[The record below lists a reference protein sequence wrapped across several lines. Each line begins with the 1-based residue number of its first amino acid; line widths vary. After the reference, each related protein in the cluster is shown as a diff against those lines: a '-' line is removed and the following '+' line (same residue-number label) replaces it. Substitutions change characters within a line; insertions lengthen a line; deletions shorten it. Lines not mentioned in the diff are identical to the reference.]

1 MALYFTFLQCD
12 SILTIAPILGR
23 FGGEILFKKYTNGLS
38 KKELHKRNIIV
49 SKLNISEMD
58 TIPIKFFMFLMALMT
73 SVASLAQDPVYSQY
87 AEIDG
92 IAYTL
97 YGYKQEA

>member
-58 TIPIKFFMFLMALMT
+58 RKTSKDPKNLNRFKSSIESIQFIK
-73 SVASLAQDPVYSQY
+73 
-87 AEIDG
+87 
-92 IAYTL
+92 
-97 YGYKQEA
+97 